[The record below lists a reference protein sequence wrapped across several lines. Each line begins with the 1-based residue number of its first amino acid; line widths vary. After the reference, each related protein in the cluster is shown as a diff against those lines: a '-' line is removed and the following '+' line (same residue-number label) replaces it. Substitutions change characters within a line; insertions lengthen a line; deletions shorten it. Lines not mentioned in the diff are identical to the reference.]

1 VTLLYV
7 KAAIERNSLRTKNE
21 RLCSNLASEIRDNTS
36 LDNELA
42 EIKKER
48 QLREGEYLKLLEN
61 SISVSTNM
69 MHERIEKNTLVR
81 KCRGLETS
89 VNQLRIKLKRLEKLR
104 RKPDGKF
111 KKLSP
116 WLADSDADY
125 IKELEGLI
133 CFLAGCYE
141 KTKETYFDKHLHTC
155 SVANPNRRD
164 LTDAEQSEW
173 QRFPMIQGT
182 RLQNII
188 SAIAKANK
196 PTPIDAQGL
205 LERFTA

>member
-1 VTLLYV
+1 M
-7 KAAIERNSLRTKNE
+7 S
-21 RLCSNLASEIRDNTS
+21 
-36 LDNELA
+36 
-42 EIKKER
+42 
-48 QLREGEYLKLLEN
+48 
-61 SISVSTNM
+61 
-69 MHERIEKNTLVR
+69 IEKEN
-81 KCRGLETS
+81 G
-89 VNQLRIKLKRLEKLR
+89 NFA
-104 RKPDGKF
+104 KPM
-111 KKLSP
+111 LP
-116 WLADSDADY
+116 AVLSDADY

>member
-1 VTLLYV
+1 MSTNDEL
-7 KAAIERNSLRTKNE
+7 KNE
-21 RLCSNLASEIRDNTS
+21 T
-36 LDNELA
+36 
-42 EIKKER
+42 
-48 QLREGEYLKLLEN
+48 
-61 SISVSTNM
+61 TNG
-69 MHERIEKNTLVR
+69 T
-81 KCRGLETS
+81 
-89 VNQLRIKLKRLEKLR
+89 
-104 RKPDGKF
+104 KPV
-111 KKLSP
+111 LP
-116 WLADSDADY
+116 AVLSDADY

-196 PTPIDAQGL
+196 PIPIDAQGL